1 MSDFILPLD
10 IDSLDIISQSI
21 DIKGNIV
28 LTVESKNDKT
38 VCHNGVLFRKV
49 RNFREH
55 AYNPLF
61 RMITE
66 T

>member
-38 VCHNGVLFRKV
+38 VCHKCGNDATKSYGYSGECNKFCVTSNL
-49 RNFREH
+49 
-55 AYNPLF
+55 P
-61 RMITE
+61 
-66 T
+66 

>member
-21 DIKGNIV
+21 DIKVNIV

-38 VCHNGVLFRKV
+38 VCHKGTVKL
-49 RNFREH
+49 
-55 AYNPLF
+55 
-61 RMITE
+61 TE
-66 T
+66 LNVI

>member
-38 VCHNGVLFRKV
+38 V
-49 RNFREH
+49 
-55 AYNPLF
+55 
-61 RMITE
+61 
-66 T
+66 

>member
-21 DIKGNIV
+21 DIKGDIV

-38 VCHNGVLFRKV
+38 VCHKCGNDATKR
-49 RNFREH
+49 
-55 AYNPLF
+55 Y
-61 RMITE
+61 
-66 T
+66 